1 MGGGDLLLCAVY
13 CGVSFINAKRE
24 RGIQSG
30 RASRGRV
37 VVFYLAWCCSKLFL
51 PPSGGAQTSYG
62 CNVGGAM
69 LSVANA
75 VRFYADAFIVA
86 RAGVVV

>member
-1 MGGGDLLLCAVY
+1 M
-13 CGVSFINAKRE
+13 SFINAKRE

-51 PPSGGAQTSYG
+51 PSSGGAQTSSW
-62 CNVGGAM
+62 CNVGGTV
-69 LSVANA
+69 LSVTDA

-86 RAGVVV
+86 RDGVVV